1 MGCWKGGL
9 FVLGGGGGTRMVLGG
24 LVVLFSVFEDYFQ
37 GKQCRP
43 VLVGIVRLESKL
55 GWSLGNYVTLVL
67 DMLECGTGVLI
78 GVCFLLCVGTQS
90 VPRHNAMSGCWPLG
104 QSYMFQ
110 AGEAP
115 VFMAQGIGKSQVCLE
130 RGRES
135 SIPCS
140 CHFGLELVPPRRSHF
155 GHRTF
160 RTFDLQG
167 FPVRSL
173 HSNNLCPNI

>member
-1 MGCWKGGL
+1 
-9 FVLGGGGGTRMVLGG
+9 MVLGV

-43 VLVGIVRLESKL
+43 VLVEI
-55 GWSLGNYVTLVL
+55 
-67 DMLECGTGVLI
+67 
-78 GVCFLLCVGTQS
+78 
-90 VPRHNAMSGCWPLG
+90 
-104 QSYMFQ
+104 
-110 AGEAP
+110 
-115 VFMAQGIGKSQVCLE
+115 VCLE

-140 CHFGLELVPPRRSHF
+140 CHFGLELVPPRRSQF
-155 GHRTF
+155 GHPTF